1 MATLLQ
7 SMKRIWPVRKSNV
20 ATESR
25 KPSDRL
31 RQVTPPI
38 DIAPDDPIVAYFLS
52 APGAV
57 EVDKLHLDSPALQAL
72 RAAGVKLA
80 IPLVSQGELVG
91 LLNLGPRLSEQ
102 DYSPDDRGLLNTL
115 ATQAAPAVRVAQ
127 LVREQKAEARTRE
140 RIEQELRIARIIQQ
154 TLLPQELP
162 QIDGWQLG
170 AYYQP
175 ARAVG
180 GDFYDFIHFEDGRLG
195 LVIGDVTDKGVPA
208 ALVMA
213 TTRSMLRTAAEHG
226 ASPGTV
232 LARANNLLYPDIPPK
247 MFVTCLYAILDP
259 STGRLHYANAGH
271 DLPYVS
277 HDGSAQ
283 ELRATGMPLGLMPD
297 MHYEE
302 KEMHMATGDT
312 LLLYSDGLVEA
323 HNTERDMFSFP
334 RLMSL
339 VGQYGN
345 TGALIEYLLNE
356 LRSFTGIG
364 WEQED
369 DVTLVTLQHTGDGHM
384 NDRSDANHILDEGWR
399 VLDTWPI
406 PSAPGNERDAMRHVE
421 KTVRELGLPERRI
434 ERLKTAVAEATM
446 NAMEHGN
453 QYQENVPVEVTVMSS
468 ARQVA
473 VRIRDTGG
481 GKPLPTQSQTPDL
494 EAKLAEEQTPRGWG
508 LFLIRSLV
516 DEMRVSSDEHHHTVE
531 LIMSREEEDD
541 ANQSA

>member
-7 SMKRIWPVRKSNV
+7 GMKRIWPVRRTNEM
-20 ATESR
+20 TQSR
-25 KPSDRL
+25 KPAERL
-31 RQVTPPI
+31 RQVAPPI

-57 EVDKLHLDSPALQAL
+57 EVEKLHLDSPALQAL
-72 RAAGVKLA
+72 RTAGVKLA

-127 LVREQKAEARTRE
+127 LVREQQAEARNRE

-162 QIDGWQLG
+162 QLSGWQLG

-180 GDFYDFIHFEDGRLG
+180 GDFYDFIALEDGRLG

-213 TTRSMLRTAAEHG
+213 TTRSILRTSAQRG
-226 ASPGTV
+226 DSPGEV
-232 LARANNLLYPDIPPK
+232 LERANNQLFPDIPPK

-259 STGRLHYANAGH
+259 ARGHLHYANAGH
-271 DLPYVS
+271 DLPYLS
-277 HDGSAQ
+277 HNGSAA

-297 MHYEE
+297 MRYEE
-302 KEMHMATGDT
+302 KEVQMAAGDT

-323 HNTERDMFSFP
+323 HSPNRDMFSFP

-356 LRSFTGIG
+356 LRAFTGAG

-384 NDRSDANHILDEGWR
+384 SDQPDANHALEEGWR
-399 VLDTWPI
+399 VIDTWPI
-406 PSAPGNERDAMRHVE
+406 ASAPGNERTAMLHVE
-421 KTVRELGLPERRI
+421 ATVRELGLPARRI
-434 ERLKTAVAEATM
+434 ERLTTAVAEATM

-453 QYQENVPVEVTVMSS
+453 GYREDLPVEVTVMSS
-468 ARQVA
+468 AHQVA
-473 VRIRDTGG
+473 VRIRDSGG
-481 GKPLPTQSQTPDL
+481 GSPLPTQPQTPDL

-508 LFLIRSLV
+508 LFLIRNLV
-516 DEMRVSSDEHHHTVE
+516 DEMRVSSDQHHHTVD
-531 LIMSREEEDD
+531 LIMSREEED
-541 ANQSA
+541 NGN